1 MSRFVN
7 GNNVQLR
14 IDGKV
19 VGEGVTA
26 VNASDDF
33 GATELYGLGSPDPI
47 EIQDTQHR
55 YAITLA
61 SYFMH
66 DNMLSEAGFASQ
78 SEVIATGRMEILVLH
93 ETGIVME
100 HYIGCKRASKSRG
113 YQANQP
119 SNENVTFKAL
129 RKIEDAALK
138 AAVA

>member
-26 VNASDDF
+26 VNANDDF
-33 GATELYGLGSPDPI
+33 GATELYGLGSADPI

-55 YAITLA
+55 YSVTLA
-61 SYFMH
+61 SYFMP
-66 DNMLSEAGFASQ
+66 DDKLSDAGFASV

-93 ETGIVME
+93 ETGIALE
-100 HYIGCKRASKSRG
+100 HYIGCKRASKGRG
-113 YQANQP
+113 YNANQP

-129 RKIEDAALK
+129 RKIEDAAL
-138 AAVA
+138 AAAQ

>member
-14 IDGKV
+14 IDGKI
-19 VGEGVTA
+19 VGEGVTSVSA
-26 VNASDDF
+26 NDDF
-33 GATELYGLGSPDPI
+33 GATELYGIGSPDPI

-61 SYFMH
+61 SYFMAE
-66 DNMLSEAGFASQ
+66 DSISAAGFTSQ
-78 SEVIATGRMEILVLH
+78 SELLATGRLEILVLH
-93 ETGIVME
+93 ETGVPLE
-100 HYIGCKRASKSRG
+100 HYTGCKRASKGRG
-113 YQANQP
+113 YNANQP

-129 RKIEDAALK
+129 RKIEDAALL